1 MELYGVQQQLCKV
14 ANGPGKQ
21 TQHAQHCDERQT
33 KAEDDLKVLKDK
45 LEEAEMLFKNEN
57 EKVKKN
63 KDDLQQLEQTL
74 RQVQEYNEELKG
86 EVAVTRRATYKA
98 EETVVNMEKKKG
110 EQDIYI
116 DNLNETLKNLHEQL
130 ALFEAQ
136 LASQQQ
142 ETNAAVEILR
152 DAGRDGNHRIREE
165 TTDATMEVQSHWH
178 STKRRGFNGYANCYW
193 EQQEEEKNSRA
204 EIDGYKKAIR
214 GEQSVN
220 ERLVGVMNKLDG
232 EAQWMNEKVK
242 KFNDERATLEER
254 YNLLKTSLEQTE
266 TQFAQLDMNYE
277 AVVVQIGGLDKN
289 LEAVSRERKKLEQEA
304 LAKRAEQLTH
314 SKAAK
319 NLAKEALAIQNKIH
333 GKEAEESNIHNEMA
347 RIRVDTLNTKA
358 HNMQLKETLTKLLD
372 DLKDKDKLI
381 EKYEMEIR
389 QRNDSIEKKMAT
401 VDRLNRKYE
410 KLVAGEPEE
419 ENLGPLEA
427 TIKHIGKETER
438 FREEN
443 SEIQKRW
450 LTAQTSLVS
459 TTEDL
464 HKVTGLS
471 SQLASEE
478 AILNQEK
485 LEPIEI

>member
-1 MELYGVQQQLCKV
+1 
-14 ANGPGKQ
+14 
-21 TQHAQHCDERQT
+21 
-33 KAEDDLKVLKDK
+33 
-45 LEEAEMLFKNEN
+45 
-57 EKVKKN
+57 
-63 KDDLQQLEQTL
+63 
-74 RQVQEYNEELKG
+74 
-86 EVAVTRRATYKA
+86 
-98 EETVVNMEKKKG
+98 
-110 EQDIYI
+110 
-116 DNLNETLKNLHEQL
+116 
-130 ALFEAQ
+130 
-136 LASQQQ
+136 
-142 ETNAAVEILR
+142 
-152 DAGRDGNHRIREE
+152 
-165 TTDATMEVQSHWH
+165 
-178 STKRRGFNGYANCYW
+178 
-193 EQQEEEKNSRA
+193 
-204 EIDGYKKAIR
+204 
-214 GEQSVN
+214 
-220 ERLVGVMNKLDG
+220 
-232 EAQWMNEKVK
+232 MNEKVK

-471 SQLASEE
+471 SQLATQN
-478 AILNQEK
+478 LH
-485 LEPIEI
+485 LL